1 MYVYDLGFIDLAQFV
16 EVLRFPLWCYLA
28 VQWVLLICENIANE
42 GQADVY
48 MNALDM
54 MTHISRYVGTFFFL
68 GPQMVCCTS

>member
-1 MYVYDLGFIDLAQFV
+1 MIGLIDLAQFV

-28 VQWVLLICENIANE
+28 VQWVLLVCENIANE

-54 MTHISRYVGTFFFL
+54 MTHISR
-68 GPQMVCCTS
+68 